1 MFIKIRRDTLIILLL
16 AFMLI
21 VSGRVMTYM
30 SYASSTDVGDQGV
43 QISGVIVKGNDII
56 PLASIKNSLANVG
69 FRSGSYIQGD
79 TLVTSKRKIPLNEA
93 INNAKEAV
101 MLTTIPGTSISP
113 IAAADVQVDKNTGL
127 VTVNV
132 IEDYSNIKIKGLPGV
147 Y

>member
-21 VSGRVMTYM
+21 FSGRVMTYM
-30 SYASSTDVGDQGV
+30 SYASSTDVGNQGV
-43 QISGVIVKGNDII
+43 EISGVIVHGNDIV
-56 PLASIKNSLANVG
+56 PLDSIKTSLSNVG

-79 TLVTSKRKIPLNEA
+79 TLVTSKRMVPLNEA
-93 INNAKEAV
+93 INNAQESV
-101 MLTTIPGTSISP
+101 LLTTIPGTQVTPIS
-113 IAAADVQVDKNTGL
+113 AATVQVDKQTGI

-132 IEDYSNIKIKGLPGV
+132 VEDFSNIQIKGLNGT

>member
-30 SYASSTDVGDQGV
+30 SYASSTDMDKGV
-43 QISGVIVKGNDII
+43 QISGVIIKGNDII
-56 PLASIKNSLANVG
+56 PLDSIKNSLANVG

-79 TLVTSKRKIPLNEA
+79 TLVTSKRKVPLNEA
-93 INNAKEAV
+93 IENANQAA
-101 MLTTIPGTSISP
+101 MLTTIPGTQITP
-113 IAAADVQVDKNTGL
+113 IVAADVQVDKTTGI

-132 IEDYSNIKIKGLPGV
+132 IEDFSNIKIKGLTT
-147 Y
+147 